1 MKKFNL
7 KNFLFENKI
16 AVVTGGAGLLGTEIS
31 MTLASLGAKVI
42 IADNNINKGKS
53 LSKKIIKRGFKAEFY
68 PLDIS
73 SNKSII
79 EFTTTINN
87 RFKKIDIWIN
97 NAYPRTKDWGLKKFE
112 DITYESLN
120 ENVRMHMNGY
130 FVCCQKVLK
139 LMKIKK
145 RGVIVNVA
153 SIYGILGPNFNLY
166 DGTDMTVAAAY
177 SMIKGGIV
185 NLSRYLSTYYGP
197 YNIRINAVCPG
208 GIFDNQPKKF
218 VKKYNSLTPL
228 GRMADPKDIAGPIV
242 FLCSDAASYITGQV
256 LNIDGGWSAW

>member
-1 MKKFNL
+1 
-7 KNFLFENKI
+7 
-16 AVVTGGAGLLGTEIS
+16 
-31 MTLASLGAKVI
+31 
-42 IADNNINKGKS
+42 
-53 LSKKIIKRGFKAEFY
+53 
-68 PLDIS
+68 
-73 SNKSII
+73 
-79 EFTTTINN
+79 
-87 RFKKIDIWIN
+87 
-97 NAYPRTKDWGLKKFE
+97 
-112 DITYESLN
+112 
-120 ENVRMHMNGY
+120 MNGY